1 MSNDSSMIQR
11 VIKCCVKVPY
21 CFRLKVTSNDFY
33 EWYSVGSAG
42 KREEETAE
50 EALFYSQ
57 NIVPLLER
65 MTAASSSECYFFN
78 VL

>member
-1 MSNDSSMIQR
+1 M
-11 VIKCCVKVPY
+11 
-21 CFRLKVTSNDFY
+21 KVTSNDFY

-65 MTAASSSECYFFN
+65 MTAASSSECYFSY

>member
-1 MSNDSSMIQR
+1 M
-11 VIKCCVKVPY
+11 
-21 CFRLKVTSNDFY
+21 TSNDFY

-57 NIVPLLER
+57 NIAPLLER
-65 MTAASSSECYFFN
+65 MTAASSSECYFSYVHMYISLYFKN
-78 VL
+78 SMHVS